1 MDEESIATMTEPK
14 PVVAAPAAVGPIAE
28 TARLPFL
35 PGPSQD
41 SIDLT
46 GDSDG
51 EQESVPTP
59 KIDTP
64 SIPPQQGVPVGLNGI
79 PQQGP
84 SANVNFNVN
93 MNGHGN
99 GHHHAQGQVQAGP
112 SNAQPYPSY
121 YSTGPLQRPPTFGI
135 PGYKSHPPNGQPNG
149 TFHPPFQ
156 RSLSSYSNG
165 NGNGNG
171 SGSSHFQSP
180 FAGSSTIYSP
190 RPQPPA
196 GPSNDGFSSTSA
208 IDLTSNNLPSPAIPH
223 NPKKPVF
230 IGAVTTDVFM
240 LYPCPIVFIG
250 APSTDEK
257 EFLEVVQFRGA
268 EFLKVKL
275 KVGRVVVLIRV
286 LMIVPTSWRCAQTN
300 GSMGIAKEGCDS
312 GHDTWNDAVYRRTR
326 SCNGRPTLFT
336 HV

>member
-93 MNGHGN
+93 MNGHRN

-135 PGYKSHPPNGQPNG
+135 PGYKSLPPNGQPNG

-156 RSLSSYSNG
+156 RSFSSYSNG

-286 LMIVPTSWRCAQTN
+286 LMIVPTSWCCA
-300 GSMGIAKEGCDS
+300 
-312 GHDTWNDAVYRRTR
+312 
-326 SCNGRPTLFT
+326 
-336 HV
+336 